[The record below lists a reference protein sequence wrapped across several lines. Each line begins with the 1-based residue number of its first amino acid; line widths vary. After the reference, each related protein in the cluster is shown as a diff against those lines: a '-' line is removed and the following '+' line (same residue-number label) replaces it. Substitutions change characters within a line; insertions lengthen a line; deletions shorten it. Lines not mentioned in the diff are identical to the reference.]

1 MPYSM
6 QQTQTQQ
13 PKAAQRQ
20 QHAVSKNTYCR
31 DAVLPNEKDEPK
43 MTKARCTLRRR
54 CGYLQC
60 VRDGEGGAAVAAPIK
75 QETKIKIKPNLA
87 LAEPPLYKII
97 YINDNVTSMEFVVG
111 SLIDYF
117 NYNQDTAQSITH
129 NIHEEGSAIVA
140 VLPYEIAE
148 QKGIEVT
155 LDARSQGFPLQV
167 KVEAEA

>member
-1 MPYSM
+1 M
-6 QQTQTQQ
+6 
-13 PKAAQRQ
+13 
-20 QHAVSKNTYCR
+20 SKT
-31 DAVLPNEKDEPK
+31 
-43 MTKARCTLRRR
+43 
-54 CGYLQC
+54 
-60 VRDGEGGAAVAAPIK
+60 
-75 QETKIKIKPNLA
+75 ETKIKIKPNLA

-117 NYNQDTAQSITH
+117 NYTQDTASSITH
-129 NIHEEGSAIVA
+129 NIHEEGSAVVA

-155 LDARSQGFPLQV
+155 LEARSQGYPLQV